1 MNCFHSLLTGFLQ
14 VNFMFRYLYLF
25 IKFTHC
31 LDLSGL
37 TLQSG
42 TSTNGSG
49 RLSGMRDEYSVGR
62 GGMSPSPPGSS
73 HVSSNSDVS
82 GNSPAVTVQH
92 HLPPLYHQPNP
103 ATDIPQQPTV
113 SQTAGKN

>member
-1 MNCFHSLLTGFLQ
+1 MYFNKCIFIIYLTTQ
-14 VNFMFRYLYLF
+14 
-25 IKFTHC
+25 C

-49 RLSGMRDEYSVGR
+49 RLSGMRDEYSV

-103 ATDIPQQPTV
+103 ATDVSQQPSV
-113 SQTAGKN
+113 SQTAGKNQ